1 MNISSSISKINYED
15 FCIKDSWYFFLQ
27 EISGIYY
34 VGKYMLCVATSTFII
49 YSYYSSNH
57 DHYDIDGRLASLFT
71 SHLCPRKDQ
80 GNFLS

>member
-1 MNISSSISKINYED
+1 
-15 FCIKDSWYFFLQ
+15 
-27 EISGIYY
+27 
-34 VGKYMLCVATSTFII
+34 MLCVATSTFII